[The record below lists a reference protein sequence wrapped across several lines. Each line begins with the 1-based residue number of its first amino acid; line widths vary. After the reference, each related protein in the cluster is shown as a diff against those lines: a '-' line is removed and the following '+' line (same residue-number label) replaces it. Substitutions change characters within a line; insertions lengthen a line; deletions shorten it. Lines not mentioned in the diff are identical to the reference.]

1 MSLTPTDLKKI
12 GALIKSGY
20 EYLDAK
26 WDKRF
31 TQLELK
37 FDMHIK
43 QNEKQFKIL
52 DSKIDQLI
60 RTEKEDVVAIFNDV
74 ESIKTRLKKANI

>member
-1 MSLTPTDLKKI
+1 MALSNDDLKKI
-12 GALIKSGY
+12 GNLIKSGY

-37 FDMHIK
+37 FDMHIIEN
-43 QNEKQFKIL
+43 NEHFKIL
-52 DSKIDQLI
+52 DKKLDQLI
-60 RTEKEDVVAIFNDV
+60 KTENEDIMAVFNDLQV
-74 ESIKTRLKKANI
+74 VKTRLKKANI